1 MSPGLSSFGSGG
13 SFMEGPVSRGPVRSL
28 CGMLLAGPAGCAE
41 RTRHAPIGTSPTGKA
56 LLMAAVA

>member
-1 MSPGLSSFGSGG
+1 
-13 SFMEGPVSRGPVRSL
+13 MEGPVSRGPVRSL
-28 CGMLLAGPAGCAE
+28 CGMLLAGPAGCAK